1 MVLIYVLYFTEAK
14 SGFDEDFCMDFVE
27 CFSGVD
33 DNEEIFEWLSEEIPY
48 SFTKSEKEEIH
59 ELYLFIKFGYSSTN
73 QIDGITG
80 IPSETFN
87 DRTFAKLM
95 GEATKYIG
103 RPCVWGDS
111 SSSTSFDCSG
121 FVC

>member
-1 MVLIYVLYFTEAK
+1 
-14 SGFDEDFCMDFVE
+14 MDFVE